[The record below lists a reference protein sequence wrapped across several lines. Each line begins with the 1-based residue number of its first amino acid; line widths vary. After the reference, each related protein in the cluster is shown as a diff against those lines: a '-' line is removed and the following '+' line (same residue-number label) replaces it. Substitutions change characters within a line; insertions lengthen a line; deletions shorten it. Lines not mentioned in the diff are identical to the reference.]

1 MFKILSQPDL
11 HRQYTRCIIDGPK
24 RPRHTDMGSVT
35 TPVAIEIW
43 SSDSVLA
50 FSLSALEKDPS
61 SVSSCLFLVCV
72 IHVYFS
78 RTFLGYSPCL
88 AFSHRFLPH
97 SGFPVCFEAEY
108 LWMIYQRAASC
119 SLLFLTPSWVMS
131 LFLWRKATATVHAF
145 ELTLPLPR
153 NDALKRYINHRQ
165 HRLLRLYLE
174 ISLSLYIDHTGALP
188 LHSRGADTAVS

>member
-11 HRQYTRCIIDGPK
+11 HRQYTRCIIDRPK
-24 RPRHTDMGSVT
+24 RPRHTDMGSVS
-35 TPVAIEIW
+35 TPIAIEIW
-43 SSDSVLA
+43 AKLVLRFRLGI
-50 FSLSALEKDPS
+50 FSLCPGKRS
-61 SVSSCLFLVCV
+61 LVCV

-108 LWMIYQRAASC
+108 LWMIYQRAAFC

-131 LFLWRKATATVHAF
+131 LFLWRKATATVPAF